1 VRSIRPERLYFGW
14 LVLTGDYTNYYFP
27 APGRQGRVVGV
38 IAMFTPTNWIISGLP
53 TIRQLAYCG
62 FRFRGLPIASRKMA
76 LLFFA
81 CGEKKLTTSSSKKV
95 SPVAPRCWAYAA
107 R

>member
-1 VRSIRPERLYFGW
+1 MLATAIGNDKSASVQLWGNVADRWFMGRTLVTRSRSPFPKRRQFGS
-14 LVLTGDYTNYYFP
+14 
-27 APGRQGRVVGV
+27 RR
-38 IAMFTPTNWIISGLP
+38 
-53 TIRQLAYCG
+53 YCDS
-62 FRFRGLPIASRKMA
+62 RFRGLPIASRKMA
-76 LLFFA
+76 LLSFA